1 MPPLLGR
8 LHEPPEHARDGL
20 GEQILCDARESI
32 KIRDYRVYAE
42 QPNASFFAERVHWA
56 RHCSEANGL
65 LGSLLRPD
73 HSSNG

>member
-42 QPNASFFAERVHWA
+42 QPDGQFFERVRCT
-56 RHCSEANGL
+56 RHCSEADGL
-65 LGSLLRPD
+65 LGSPLRSD